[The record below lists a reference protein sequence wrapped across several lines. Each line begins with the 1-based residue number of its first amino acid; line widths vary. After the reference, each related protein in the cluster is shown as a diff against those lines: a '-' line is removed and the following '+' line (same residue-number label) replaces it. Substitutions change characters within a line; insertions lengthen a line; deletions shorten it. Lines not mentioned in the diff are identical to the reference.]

1 MSDQTYYKS
10 RIRSKGQIT
19 VPAEVRDLLHA
30 NEGDDLAF
38 CMDEKGQVVITRL
51 QTIPPEQAWFWAE
64 RWQKMER
71 EAQADLDA
79 GRMAAFD
86 NVEDAI
92 QYLHTAAEA
101 ESHDAEDHA

>member
-1 MSDQTYYKS
+1 VSDQTYYKS

-38 CMDEKGQVVITRL
+38 QINEKGQVVITRL
-51 QTIPPEQAWFWAE
+51 QTISPEQSWFWTE
-64 RWQKMER
+64 RWQKIER
-71 EAQADLDA
+71 QAQADLDA
-79 GRMAAFD
+79 GRVVAFD

-92 QYLHTAAEA
+92 QYLHTAAED
-101 ESHDAEDHA
+101 ERDDAEDHA